1 MKLRELE
8 AAHRRRLAACFLF
21 VVITGVVFLS
31 YAVIT
36 LFQDKM
42 AEDDYWEDSFTE
54 SDGLKQ
60 EVADRSQN
68 AVQVQTGTYIEN
80 LKEVSLKTSSFR
92 LVMLIWFKWE
102 GDESLDMAYNFK
114 VYKGTINKMETV
126 KDYHNGNENYQLV
139 RADISVTKNY
149 WTKRFPLESH
159 QLRTYLESNYP
170 VEKVVL
176 RADTENSGYNANL
189 SVAGYSL
196 RRYGTGVCSIKY
208 DNNHDDPEIKG
219 SIITDE
225 FMTAIEI
232 NRSDWGLYVKCFIA
246 LFGTSTWVL
255 IVLFLNTYHRVDPL
269 SMIPA
274 ALFGTV
280 SNIMVGANLLPD
292 ALEVGLLEYVNMWGI
307 FTILAVT
314 ISVININRIRNKFED
329 RDFAK
334 FFGRVMFYSII
345 ALTLIGHILMPVVS
359 YMFG

>member
-21 VVITGVVFLS
+21 VVVTGVVFLS

-54 SDGLKQ
+54 SDSLKQ
-60 EVADRSQN
+60 EVADRSRN

>member
-8 AAHRRRLAACFLF
+8 AAHRRRLAACFLLI
-21 VVITGVVFLS
+21 VITGAVFLS

-54 SDGLKQ
+54 SESLRQ
-60 EVADRSQN
+60 EVADKSRN

-80 LKEVSLKTSSFR
+80 LKEISLKTSSFR

-102 GDESLDMAYNFK
+102 GDEALDMAYNFK
-114 VYKGTINKMETV
+114 VYKGTINKIETV

-149 WTKRFPLESH
+149 WTRRFPLESH

-176 RADTENSGYNANL
+176 RADTQNSGYNPNL
-189 SVAGYSL
+189 SVAGYTL
-196 RRYGTGVCSIKY
+196 RRYGTGVCSVKY
-208 DNNHDDPEIKG
+208 DNNHADPEVKG
-219 SIITDE
+219 SVITNE

-345 ALTLIGHILMPVVS
+345 VLTLIGHILMPVAS

>member
-8 AAHRRRLAACFLF
+8 AAHRRRLAACFLL
-21 VVITGVVFLS
+21 VVVTGAVFLS

-36 LFQDKM
+36 LYQDKM
-42 AEDDYWEDSFTE
+42 AEHEYWDNSFTE
-54 SDGLKQ
+54 SDYLKE
-60 EVADRSQN
+60 EVAQRSQN
-68 AVQVQTGTYIEN
+68 AIQVQTGTYIEN
-80 LKEVSLKTSSFR
+80 LKEISLKTSSFR
-92 LVMLIWFKWE
+92 LVMLIWFKWKGS
-102 GDESLDMAYNFK
+102 GDLDMASNFK

-126 KDYHNGNENYQLV
+126 KDYHKGDENYQLV
-139 RADISVTKNY
+139 RADITVTKNY
-149 WTKRFPLESH
+149 WTRRFPLESH

-170 VEKVVL
+170 VEQVVL
-176 RADTENSGYNANL
+176 QADTENSGFNPNL

-196 RRYGTGVCSIKY
+196 RRYGTDICSVKY
-208 DNNHDDPEIKG
+208 ENNHSDPEIKG
-219 SIITDE
+219 NVITNE
-225 FMTAIEI
+225 FMTEFEI

-292 ALEVGLLEYVNMWGI
+292 ALEVGLLEYVNIWGI

-314 ISVININRIRNKFED
+314 ISVINVNRIRNKFED

-345 ALTLIGHILMPVVS
+345 ALTLIGHILMPIAS